1 MSRPPLKLIV
11 QNIVTNAN
19 TGASINIDL
28 VVEAIHGRLNGKVFP
43 ALASMCRES
52 NATNSCFASGNVVIS
67 GSRNELQALLSV
79 HLLIERISLDFDRT
93 DLYLMNFNLDNIV
106 CSCDLGFKL
115 NVDAFVQANKLYCE
129 YEPELFPGAHYR
141 PTDPE
146 MRFVLF
152 KSGRVAVVGL
162 KTYDLIAVAKKKL
175 EVNLFLEK

>member
-1 MSRPPLKLIV
+1 MSRPPLKLII

-19 TGASINIDL
+19 TGESINIDL

-43 ALASMCRES
+43 ALASLCRES
-52 NATNSCFASGNVVIS
+52 RATNSCFSSGEVVIS
-67 GSRNELQALLSV
+67 GSRNELQALLSA

-93 DLYLMNFNLDNIV
+93 DLYLMNFKVDNIV

-115 NVDAFVQANKLYCE
+115 NVDAFVQDNKLFCE
-129 YEPELFPGAHYR
+129 YEPEFFPGAHYR
-141 PTDPE
+141 ATNPE

-162 KTYDLIAVAKKKL
+162 KSYDLIEVAAKKL
-175 EVNLFLEK
+175 EVSFY